1 MLRIFQSG
9 LLHLSP
15 NSKFTRTYFRGR
27 QNFPHFLFFTVVENG
42 AKLAVPDEST
52 LFLKK
57 KDEPSPPSSFLILMF
72 PAERRLESLLPSGW
86 LGVAAEASFLPLSSA
101 SPNFMWVAERMCLRL
116 FAPFMSEK
124 LQRRPLSSSPIID
137 DRSGT
142 PGEGEIT
149 ILSLFICS
157 PCEDEMHHTPWWK
170 NKGSIGAMLAGL
182 QVRDAR

>member
-1 MLRIFQSG
+1 MSEGGRTFPS
-9 LLHLSP
+9 LL
-15 NSKFTRTYFRGR
+15 FCFA
-27 QNFPHFLFFTVVENG
+27 TVKNCVKVAE
-42 AKLAVPDEST
+42 ADKST
-52 LFLKK
+52 LFLRKK
-57 KDEPSPPSSFLILMF
+57 KRSPYSFLILMF

-124 LQRRPLSSSPIID
+124 LQRHPLSSSPIID

-142 PGEGEIT
+142 SGERGNHHPFLIYL
-149 ILSLFICS
+149 LSIGRWN
-157 PCEDEMHHTPWWK
+157 TPHPQRK
-170 NKGSIGAMLAGL
+170 NKRGVEARLAGL

>member
-1 MLRIFQSG
+1 MYVCQRVAELF
-9 LLHLSP
+9 LV
-15 NSKFTRTYFRGR
+15 YC
-27 QNFPHFLFFTVVENG
+27 LFFFCFTTVTDGVKVAE
-42 AKLAVPDEST
+42 ADKSA
-52 LFLKK
+52 LFLWGEKK
-57 KDEPSPPSSFLILMF
+57 NLPPSSFLILMF

-142 PGEGEIT
+142 SGERRNHHPFLIYL
-149 ILSLFICS
+149 LSIWRWN
-157 PCEDEMHHTPWWK
+157 TPHPQWK
-170 NKGSIGAMLAGL
+170 NKRGVEARLAGL